1 MRSHKN
7 PFQFLQWDG
16 FLVAARM
23 VASRGPAQGHETN
36 LESDALK
43 TARKW
48 ALAVGTVVFAS
59 AAAVVLVEMNAGS
72 PDLATAPVER
82 GTLTKDVQAV
92 GRVRPKELVAVGAQV
107 SGRVERLHVSLGQ
120 RVGKG
125 QLIAEVDAQPQ
136 QTALRSAE
144 AAVDALRAQLNARRV
159 AMAQARVLL
168 RRQQTLAVAEATAQA
183 DLEAAQ
189 AAVDTQRADI
199 DSLQAQVVQARTQV
213 DTARTQL
220 GYTRIVAPM
229 DGVVVAVVTRQGQ
242 TLNAFQST
250 PTIVMLAKLDVMTV
264 RAEISE
270 ADVNLVAVGMAA
282 SFVVPG
288 SRTDRYQARIAL
300 IEPAPDS
307 IANEAAAAG
316 SASST
321 AAAAKAVYYNALF
334 DVPNE
339 HGMLRPSMTVQ
350 VSVHVKTVENA
361 LLIPAVALGPGAK
374 AGHGT
379 VRVLQPDGDVTE
391 RQVQTGLRTP
401 LQVQVLGGL
410 AIGERVVVG
419 EPVAADAAVSQGP
432 ALW

>member
-1 MRSHKN
+1 MN
-7 PFQFLQWDG
+7 P
-16 FLVAARM
+16 
-23 VASRGPAQGHETN
+23 N

-48 ALAVGTVVFAS
+48 ALAAGTVVLATAGTFA
-59 AAAVVLVEMNAGS
+59 LVEMNAGPQS
-72 PDLATAPVER
+72 DLATAVVER
-82 GTLTKDVQAV
+82 GTLAQEVQAV

-136 QTALRSAE
+136 QIALRSAE

-168 RRQQTLAVAEATAQA
+168 RRQQTLVVAEATAQA

-189 AAVDTQRADI
+189 AAVDTLRAEI
-199 DSLQAQVVQARTQV
+199 DSLQAQVAQARTQV

-220 GYTRIVAPM
+220 DYTRIVAPM
-229 DGVVVAVVTRQGQ
+229 DGTVVAVVTRQGQ

-270 ADVNLVAVGMAA
+270 ADVNLVAPGMAA

-288 SRTDRYQARIAL
+288 SRTERYQARIAL

-307 IANEAAAAG
+307 IANEAVTAG
-316 SASST
+316 SAS
-321 AAAAKAVYYNALF
+321 AAASATKAVYYNALF
-334 DVPNE
+334 DVPND

-350 VSVHVKTVENA
+350 VSVHVRKVEDA
-361 LLIPAVALGPGAK
+361 LLVPAVALRPAAQ

-379 VRVLQPDGDVTE
+379 VRVLQPDGDVVE
-391 RQVQTGLRTP
+391 RQVLTGLRTP

-410 AIGERVVVG
+410 TVGERVVVG
-419 EPVAADAAVSQGP
+419 EPVAADAVVPQGP

>member
-1 MRSHKN
+1 M
-7 PFQFLQWDG
+7 
-16 FLVAARM
+16 AAP
-23 VASRGPAQGHETN
+23 GHPARGHETQ

-48 ALAVGTVVFAS
+48 ALALGAVVLA
-59 AAAVVLVEMNAGS
+59 ALAAVVLVETNAGPRS
-72 PDLATAPVER
+72 DLATAVVER
-82 GTLTKDVQAV
+82 GNLAQDVQAV

-107 SGRVERLHVSLGQ
+107 SGRVERLHVGLGQ
-120 RVGKG
+120 RVAKG

-136 QTALRSAE
+136 QIALRSAE
-144 AAVDALRAQLNARRV
+144 AAADALRAQLNARRV
-159 AMAQARVLL
+159 AMAQAQASL

-189 AAVDTQRADI
+189 AAVDTLRAEI

-220 GYTRIVAPM
+220 DYTRIVAPM
-229 DGVVVAVVTRQGQ
+229 DGTVVAVITRQGQ

-270 ADVNLVAVGMAA
+270 ADVNLVAAGMSA
-282 SFVVPG
+282 SFLVPG
-288 SRTDRYQARIAL
+288 GRSDRHQARIAL

-307 IANEAAAAG
+307 IANEAVAAG
-316 SASST
+316 SATSATTTS
-321 AAAAKAVYYNALF
+321 KAVYYNALF
-334 DVPNE
+334 DVPND
-339 HGMLRPSMTVQ
+339 HGILRPSMTVQ
-350 VSVHVKTVENA
+350 VSVHVRKVENA
-361 LLIPAVALGPGAK
+361 LLVPAVAVRPAAQ
-374 AGHGT
+374 AGYAT
-379 VRVLQPDGDVTE
+379 VRVLQADGDVVE

-401 LQVQVLGGL
+401 LQVQILGGL
-410 AIGERVVVG
+410 SVGERVVAG
-419 EPVAADAAVSQGP
+419 EPVAADATVPQGP

>member
-1 MRSHKN
+1 MN
-7 PFQFLQWDG
+7 P
-16 FLVAARM
+16 
-23 VASRGPAQGHETN
+23 N

-48 ALAVGTVVFAS
+48 ALAAGTVALATAGTFA
-59 AAAVVLVEMNAGS
+59 LVEMNAGPPS
-72 PDLATAPVER
+72 DLATAVVER
-82 GTLTKDVQAV
+82 GTLAQEVQAV

-136 QTALRSAE
+136 QIALRSAE

-168 RRQQTLAVAEATAQA
+168 RRQQTLVVAEATAQA

-189 AAVDTQRADI
+189 AAVDTLRAEI
-199 DSLQAQVVQARTQV
+199 DSLQAQVAQARTQV

-220 GYTRIVAPM
+220 DYTRIVAPM

-270 ADVNLVAVGMAA
+270 ADVNLVAPGMAA

-288 SRTDRYQARIAL
+288 SRTERYQARIAL

-307 IANEAAAAG
+307 ITNEAVTAG
-316 SASST
+316 SAS
-321 AAAAKAVYYNALF
+321 AAASATKAVYYNALF
-334 DVPNE
+334 DVPND

-350 VSVHVKTVENA
+350 VSVHVKKVEDT
-361 LLIPAVALGPGAK
+361 LLVPAVALRPGAK

-379 VRVLQPDGDVTE
+379 VRVLQPDGDVVE
-391 RQVQTGLRTP
+391 RQVLTGLRTP

-410 AIGERVVVG
+410 TVGERVVVG
-419 EPVAADAAVSQGP
+419 EPVAADAVVPQGP